1 SRPAG
6 PGSGPVRLGARLH
19 FAGGGCKILR
29 APAGRRGILMAL
41 AGVDVGGT
49 FTDFIVL
56 DGSGSPG
63 MRFFKVP
70 STPRRPG
77 QSVLDALEKS
87 GLDPQAIQKFVHGT
101 TVATNTVLE
110 RAGAKVGLLT
120 TKGFEDVLEIQRID

>member
-1 SRPAG
+1 MEADDGGGGGQIPDEVRQRPSEPGRPGYGAIPGWGRLRRSRPAG
-6 PGSGPVRLGARLH
+6 PGSGPVRLGPGLH

-56 DGSGSPG
+56 DGSGSQG

-70 STPRRPG
+70 STPR
-77 QSVLDALEKS
+77 
-87 GLDPQAIQKFVHGT
+87 
-101 TVATNTVLE
+101 
-110 RAGAKVGLLT
+110 
-120 TKGFEDVLEIQRID
+120 